1 MDLKHRTRWLKL
13 SLPRALEK
21 GVDLVIDS
29 GEDFGV
35 CYLTEER
42 VNRVSL

>member
-1 MDLKHRTRWLKL
+1 MELKYRIRSLKV
-13 SLPRALEK
+13 SLPKALEK

-35 CYLTEER
+35 CYQTKER
-42 VNRVSL
+42 LNQFSL